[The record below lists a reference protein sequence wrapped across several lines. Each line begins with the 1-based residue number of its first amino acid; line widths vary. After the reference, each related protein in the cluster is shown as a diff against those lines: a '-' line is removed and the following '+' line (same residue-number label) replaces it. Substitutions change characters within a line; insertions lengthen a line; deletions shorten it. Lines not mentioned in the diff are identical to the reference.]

1 MDKLKDLKNFTYP
14 NLSYV
19 FYVFLMA
26 ICLVYDNNDFLIW
39 ILTFVLL
46 VLLYNSPGYNVYV
59 RDLVDFL
66 KITAKKNRFD

>member
-1 MDKLKDLKNFTYP
+1 
-14 NLSYV
+14 
-19 FYVFLMA
+19 MA